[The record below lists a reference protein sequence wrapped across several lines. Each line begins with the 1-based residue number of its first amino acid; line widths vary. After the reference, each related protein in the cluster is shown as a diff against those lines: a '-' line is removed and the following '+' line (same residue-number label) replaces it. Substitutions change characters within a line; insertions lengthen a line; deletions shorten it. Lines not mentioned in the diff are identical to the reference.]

1 MPLGLRL
8 REVRRIMSSRV
19 DAPSPCHYTDKTEER
34 QFSDHRMTTAI
45 DEIATVESIELRLQ
59 IVQT

>member
-1 MPLGLRL
+1 
-8 REVRRIMSSRV
+8 MSSRV
-19 DAPSPCHYTDKTEER
+19 DAPSPSHYTDKTEER
-34 QFSDHRMTTAI
+34 QFSDHLMTTAI